1 MSAFRLYSKL
11 DTFYGETGELLA
23 GGYLRFYAAGTT
35 TDQDVFGEKA
45 LATNNGSQV
54 ALDASGR
61 PVHDIWADTSNAY
74 FVELYD
80 ADDVKQGEADNV
92 EIPGGT
98 SQAVPVPDT
107 DEFLTGDGTTYSVE
121 DLSDRLVPDPTGQA
135 DKVLS
140 TDGTSLTW
148 IAKPADGADGTSD
161 TSDTSTTFK
170 VGDFLVQTGSD
181 SAPASSSKSTTKAV
195 TFATAYDAAPLC
207 ISIEPTT
214 GGPTPSGVFPKWA
227 ITTRSASGFTV
238 EFNTKTGGTSADN
251 QSGSDITSAVTFKYA
266 AFGIK
271 A

>member
-1 MSAFRLYSKL
+1 MAAYRVYSKR
-11 DTFYGETGELLA
+11 DTWYGLQAQLLP
-23 GGYLRFYAAGTT
+23 GGYVKFYEAGTT
-35 TDQDVFGEKA
+35 TDKDVFGEKA
-45 LATNNGSQV
+45 LATNNGNQI

-61 PVHDIWADTSNAY
+61 LVYDVWADTSDSF
-74 FVELYD
+74 FVEWYD
-80 ADDVKQGEADNV
+80 ADGAKQGEEDNV

-266 AFGIK
+266 VFGIK